1 MKIFNTSLTIQELR
15 EVYKNA
21 AIEYK
26 MRPKTG
32 FTQKAWAMSAV
43 DKAIK
48 KKKRKNA

>member
-15 EVYKNA
+15 EVYKKA

-26 MRPKTG
+26 LKPKSG
-32 FTQKAWAMSAV
+32 FTQRQWALAAV

-48 KKKRKNA
+48 RKKKK